1 MSRRIVISTVAGA
14 VVLAGAGAFA
24 LAYAGDQPPALTH
37 STARYAAP
45 VADRSGTLSFTTEVT
60 ASAGVKSVKVLAWPA
75 ASSLTKDEPTAEDMA
90 QVESAR
96 CTPAGGHT
104 ARCTYR
110 VTVSRSDAETSPRG
124 RWHVAVLATD
134 EDGRSTLDTKAAD
147 FSV

>member
-24 LAYAGDQPPALTH
+24 LAYAGDQPPVLTH

-45 VADRSGTLSFTTEVT
+45 AADRAGSLGFTTEVT

-75 ASSLTKDEPTAEDMA
+75 TSSLTKEAPTAKEMA
-90 QVESAR
+90 HVESAR

-110 VTVSRSDAETSPRG
+110 VTVSRGDADTSPRG

-134 EDGRSTLDTKAAD
+134 EDGHSTFDAKAAG